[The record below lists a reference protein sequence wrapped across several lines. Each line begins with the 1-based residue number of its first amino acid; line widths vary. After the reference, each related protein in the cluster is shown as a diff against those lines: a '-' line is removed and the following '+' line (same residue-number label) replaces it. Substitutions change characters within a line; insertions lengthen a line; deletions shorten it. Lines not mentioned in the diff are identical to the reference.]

1 MDTAV
6 AIVQSYL
13 HLCGY
18 FTATE
23 YPVIEAMSR
32 RRGYRVATDL
42 DVLAV
47 RFPGARRVVHG
58 QRGRTYD
65 HDASS
70 PDPLLEAVPRRVDMI
85 IGEVKE
91 GQAELN
97 RAARDPRVLRTV
109 LTRFGCCDES
119 HAENAVDELLRRG
132 AADLAHG
139 SAFGHN
145 VRLVAF
151 GSRRPDH
158 LGYPCEVVLLGDVI
172 ESIQTYLREHWDLI
186 HHAQFKDPALS
197 LLMTLEKAAAAKG
210 SPVAS
215 KQPE

>member
-6 AIVQSYL
+6 AIVQAYL

-23 YPVIEAMSR
+23 YPVIESVR
-32 RRGYRVATDL
+32 HGGYRVATDL

-47 RFPGARRVVHG
+47 RFPNARRVVAG
-58 QRGRTYD
+58 ASRCAAAR
-65 HDASS
+65 DASA
-70 PDPLLEAVPRRVDMI
+70 PEPILAAVPDRVDMI

-109 LTRFGCCDES
+109 LTRFGCCDDD
-119 HAENAVDELLRRG
+119 HAAHAVDELLRRG
-132 AADLAHG
+132 AADLSHG
-139 SAFGHN
+139 SVAGHH

-151 GSRRPDH
+151 GSRAADH
-158 LGYPCEVVLLGDVI
+158 LGYPCEVVLLGDII
-172 ESIQTYLREHWDLI
+172 ESIQTYLREHWDVI
-186 HHAQFKDPALS
+186 HHAQFKDAALS
-197 LLMTLEKAAAAKG
+197 LLMTLEKSVG
-210 SPVAS
+210 TNVLP
-215 KQPE
+215 

>member
-6 AIVQSYL
+6 SIVQAYL

-23 YPVIEAMSR
+23 YPVIESVEH
-32 RRGYRVATDL
+32 GNYRVATDL

-47 RFPGARRVVHG
+47 RFPDARHVVPG
-58 QRGRTYD
+58 RRGRK
-65 HDASS
+65 HGALA
-70 PDPLLEAVPRRVDMI
+70 PDLLLDAVPGRVDMI

-97 RAARDPRVLRTV
+97 RGARNPRVLRTV

-119 HAENAVDELLRRG
+119 HVDSAVDDLIRRG

-139 SAFGHN
+139 SEHGHY

-151 GSRRPDH
+151 GSRRSDY
-158 LGYPCEVVLLGDVI
+158 LRYPCEVILLGDII
-172 ESIQTYLREHWDLI
+172 ESLQTYLRQHWDLI
-186 HHAQFKDPALS
+186 RHAQFKDPALS
-197 LLMTLEKAAAAKG
+197 MLMTLEKARTAINSDTEK
-210 SPVAS
+210 
-215 KQPE
+215 KN

>member
-6 AIVQSYL
+6 AIVQAYL

-23 YPVIEAMSR
+23 YPVIESVR
-32 RRGYRVATDL
+32 HGGYRMATDL

-47 RFPGARRVVHG
+47 RFPNARRVVAG
-58 QRGRTYD
+58 VSRRGAAS
-65 HDASS
+65 DASAPEPILAVV
-70 PDPLLEAVPRRVDMI
+70 PDRVDMI

-119 HAENAVDELLRRG
+119 HAGNAVDELLRRG